1 MIRVVAIVRRAFLL
15 AGPLL
20 LAACASFSGYGLKPG
35 AATLEDVVSTMGQ
48 PAMRWTD
55 PDGRQQ
61 LAYPRGPQ
69 ATETFMVHIAAD
81 GRLERIEPV
90 LDTQHFARI
99 VAGQSDQAAVLRVI
113 GPPQPQWTVYFK
125 ERDELA
131 WEWRICDNWGQVAFF
146 GVLFDGTTGIARTT
160 YQRPD
165 SRWPD
170 GRTTSC
176 GHTYV
181 PAE

>member
-1 MIRVVAIVRRAFLL
+1 MKRIFVIVRRLSML
-15 AGPLL
+15 AGLVV
-20 LAACASFSGYGLKPG
+20 LAACANFSGHGLKPG
-35 AATLEDVVSTMGQ
+35 VATLDEVIATMGE

-55 PDGRQQ
+55 ADGSQQ

-69 ATETFMVHIAAD
+69 ATETFMAYIGAD
-81 GRLERIEPV
+81 GRLLRIEPV

-99 VAGQSDQAAVLRVI
+99 VAGRSDQAAVLRVI

-131 WEWRICDNWGQVAFF
+131 WEWRICDEWWQVAFF
-146 GVLFDGTTGIARTT
+146 GVLFDGTTGIVRST

-165 SRWPD
+165 DRINLFTGHTVVS
-170 GRTTSC
+170 SC
-176 GHTYV
+176 GH
-181 PAE
+181 